1 MAMKIAVF
9 DPVGNWGGGS
19 RVVRALLPAIKRNLP
34 DSKIVYFGNLTTI
47 EREGFAPEFNLAGIN
62 TEELI
67 STRLSKK
74 GLWGIHKS
82 DMVFRLVQQKNERLQ
97 KILPLY
103 LSGDVTRE
111 FDLAFFPWI
120 FLVSCPDLR
129 VPSVAPMTIEEPI
142 DSEVFK
148 TYVSEILCPTL
159 NNGDMIIMDN
169 LPTHKVPGVV
179 ELTEGA
185 GAEVVYLPPYS
196 PDFNPI
202 EKMWSK
208 IKSVLR
214 KIKARSKIE
223 LNEAFS
229 VAFDDVTPSDAHGWF
244 KSCGYV
250 LIHS

>member
-1 MAMKIAVF
+1 MKHVDIKKLVFIDESGVQNNMTRNYGRSIGGKRLHEAVPGKTW
-9 DPVGNWGGGS
+9 D
-19 RVVRALLPAIKRNLP
+19 
-34 DSKIVYFGNLTTI
+34 TT
-47 EREGFAPEFNLAGIN
+47 
-62 TEELI
+62 TVI
-67 STRLSKK
+67 SSIRYD
-74 GLWGIHKS
+74 GL
-82 DMVFRLVQQKNERLQ
+82 
-97 KILPLY
+97 
-103 LSGDVTRE
+103 
-111 FDLAFFPWI
+111 
-120 FLVSCPDLR
+120 
-129 VPSVAPMTIEEPI
+129 VAPMTIKGPI

-148 TYVSEILCPTL
+148 TYVSKILCPTL
-159 NNGDMIIMDN
+159 NNGDMVIMDN

-179 ELTEGA
+179 ELIEGA